1 MTLNEI
7 EQLLDALQAEKDK
20 LTAELERLKAE
31 EQSKEVKPWR
41 AEYSSKYYY
50 VSDGGVIDCHLDD
63 RDECD
68 NILYSRG
75 NYYRTEALAEQDAK
89 ELALRGRVRQLRDAL
104 CEGYK
109 FVPQERNFYVFF
121 SHIDKCF
128 HHEWDADA
136 EFIGA
141 IYFDTYEHAQQA
153 CDILNAEM
161 GKESGGNG

>member
-7 EQLLDALQAEKDK
+7 EQRLGALQAEKDK

-41 AEYSSKYYY
+41 AEYGSKYYY

-63 RDECD
+63 YDECD
-68 NILYSRG
+68 NILHSRG
-75 NYYRTEALAEQDAK
+75 NYYRTKALTEQDAK
-89 ELALRGRVRQLRDAL
+89 EFALRGHIRQLRDAL

-121 SHIDKCF
+121 YHSDKCF
-128 HHEWDADA
+128 HTEWDADA
-136 EFIGA
+136 DYIGT
-141 IYFDTYEHAQQA
+141 IWFDTQEHAQQA

-161 GKESGGNG
+161 RKGSGGNG